1 MYMTYNRGP
10 VTVMQHSTDG
20 GETWSAHVHIG
31 VPSYHRFPSPVVGN
45 DGTVYVFLGYG
56 GGDTGPG
63 NIQLTKSTDGG
74 VTWSLPTIIALTHA
88 VDGTVREGDSF
99 RFISMPNAAIDPNN
113 GHLYVAW
120 TDDRNFATNGMDVV
134 YIKSI
139 DRGNT
144 WSPEPLRLSHD
155 PTGVVRDHIIPVL
168 SVGRDSRLHA
178 LWLDR
183 RLDAANRLF
192 DTWYSSST
200 DGGATWEPDVRVS
213 EVSQDLNVG
222 FPPESGNA
230 AGDYWGLDTYLDTVY
245 AAWNDTRTGNQDI
258 FVSKGLMN
266 TRGAAPQPGCPPT
279 PVPPTATPAQVAT
292 PSPVP
297 KTVPTVEIPG
307 PGSRTFP
314 ETGKTV
320 PGLFLD
326 YWQNNGGLAQQGYP
340 ISNVMGEVS
349 PLDGKAYTVQYFE
362 RAVFEYH
369 PENQPPFNVLLS
381 QLGTFRYKQK
391 YPGGAPNQTPNT
403 SPGSVLVLETGKRL
417 GGKFLDYW
425 RTHGGLA
432 QQGYPISDEL
442 RETSDLDGKTYTVQY
457 FERAVFE
464 MHPENQPPYDI
475 LLSQLGTFRYRD
487 LYLPPAP

>member
-1 MYMTYNRGP
+1 
-10 VTVMQHSTDG
+10 
-20 GETWSAHVHIG
+20 
-31 VPSYHRFPSPVVGN
+31 
-45 DGTVYVFLGYG
+45 
-56 GGDTGPG
+56 
-63 NIQLTKSTDGG
+63 
-74 VTWSLPTIIALTHA
+74 
-88 VDGTVREGDSF
+88 
-99 RFISMPNAAIDPNN
+99 
-113 GHLYVAW
+113 
-120 TDDRNFATNGMDVV
+120 
-134 YIKSI
+134 
-139 DRGNT
+139 
-144 WSPEPLRLSHD
+144 
-155 PTGVVRDHIIPVL
+155 
-168 SVGRDSRLHA
+168 LHA

-222 FPPESGNA
+222 LPPESGNA

-245 AAWNDTRTGNQDI
+245 VAWNDTRTGNQDI

-266 TRGAAPQPGCPPT
+266 TRGVAPQPGCPPT

-292 PSPVP
+292 PSA
-297 KTVPTVEIPG
+297 VPTVEIPG

-326 YWQNNGGLAQQGYP
+326 YWQNNGGLPQQGYP
-340 ISNVMGEVS
+340 ISNVMGEIS

-391 YPGGAPNQTPNT
+391 YPDGAPDQTPNI
-403 SPGSVLVLETGKRL
+403 SPGSVLVPETGKRL

-432 QQGYPISDEL
+432 QQGYPISDEF

-487 LYLPPAP
+487 LYLPPSP